1 MTKARRLG
9 CVTLAAAA
17 CSLLSARTR
26 ADSPADGRGQGGADA
41 CVAAY
46 ESAQEQRLEG
56 SLVGARE
63 QAAICAAASCPAFIR
78 DDCVA
83 WRGEIDAEVP
93 SVTFEVTKN
102 GARVTTVRVTE
113 GERVLAEGLAG
124 AGVELDPGEHSLRF
138 EADGAEPLTLT
149 VRATRGEKL
158 RRVAVELVPLA
169 SPSPPKRETPPKEPE
184 RSANVLPWVLVG
196 TGVAGMTAFTLL
208 GASGLS
214 EEAKLERSCAPSCS
228 EEALQS
234 VQTKYLLADVS
245 LVVGIGGLVAGGYLL
260 LTGDEHP
267 AKSARAFPVEVMV
280 GPRGGVASVSGK
292 F

>member
-1 MTKARRLG
+1 M
-9 CVTLAAAA
+9 LAAAT
-17 CSLLSARTR
+17 CSLLSVRARAGSAT
-26 ADSPADGRGQGGADA
+26 DGSGPGGADA
-41 CVAAY
+41 CIAAY
-46 ESAQEQRLEG
+46 ESAQEKRGDG

-63 QAAICAAASCPAFIR
+63 QATLCAAASCPAFIR
-78 DDCVA
+78 DDCA
-83 WRGEIDAEVP
+83 TWRGELDAEVP
-93 SVTFEVTKN
+93 SITFDVTKSGERLTN
-102 GARVTTVRVTE
+102 VRVTE
-113 GERVLAEGLAG
+113 GERVLTENLAG
-124 AGVELDPGEHSLRF
+124 TAVELDPGDHSLRF
-138 EADGAEPLTLT
+138 EAEGAEPRTLT
-149 VRATRGEKL
+149 VHVTRGEKQK
-158 RRVAVELVPLA
+158 RVAVELVPLA
-169 SPSPPKRETPPKEPE
+169 SPPPRASGAPPKEPE

-214 EEAKLERSCAPSCS
+214 EEAKLERTCAPSCD

-245 LVVGIGGLVAGGYLL
+245 LAVGIGGLLAGGYLL

-267 AKSARAFPVEVMV
+267 AENARTFPLKVMV

>member
-1 MTKARRLG
+1 MTEARRLG
-9 CVTLAAAA
+9 SAMLAAAA
-17 CSLLSARTR
+17 CSLLSAHAR
-26 ADSPADGRGQGGADA
+26 AESPTDGSGPGGADA
-41 CVAAY
+41 CIAAY
-46 ESAQEQRLEG
+46 ESAQEQRLGG

-63 QAAICAAASCPAFIR
+63 QAGICAAAACPAFIR
-78 DDCVA
+78 DDCVT

-93 SVTFEVTKN
+93 SVTFDVMKN
-102 GARVTTVRVTE
+102 GARVTTVRVSE
-113 GERVLAEGLAG
+113 GERVLAESLGG
-124 AGVELDPGEHSLRF
+124 AAVELDPGAHSLRF
-138 EADGAEPLTLT
+138 ETEGAEPLTLT
-149 VRATRGEKL
+149 VSVTRGEKL

-169 SPSPPKRETPPKEPE
+169 SPSPHEPEAPPKQAE

-228 EEALQS
+228 EEELHS

-245 LVVGIGGLVAGGYLL
+245 LAVGIGGLVAGGYLL
-260 LTGDEHP
+260 LTGDEP
-267 AKSARAFPVEVMV
+267 SAKSARAFPLEVTV

>member
-9 CVTLAAAA
+9 CAMLAAA
-17 CSLLSARTR
+17 CSLLSARAR
-26 ADSPADGRGQGGADA
+26 AESPADGRGPGGADA

-46 ESAQEQRLEG
+46 ESAQEQRLAG

-63 QAAICAAASCPAFIR
+63 QAGICAAASCPGFIR
-78 DDCVA
+78 DDCVT
-83 WRGEIDAEVP
+83 WRGEINAEVP
-93 SVTFEVTKN
+93 SVTFDVTKT
-102 GARVTTVRVTE
+102 GAHVTTVRVSE
-113 GERVLAEGLAG
+113 GERVLAESVGGG
-124 AGVELDPGEHSLRF
+124 AVELDPGAHSLRF
-138 EADGAEPLTLT
+138 EAEGAEPLTLT
-149 VRATRGEKL
+149 VSVTRGEKL

-169 SPSPPKRETPPKEPE
+169 SPSPRKPEGPPKEPE

-234 VQTKYLLADVS
+234 VRTKYLLADIS
-245 LVVGIGGLVAGGYLL
+245 LAVGIGGLVAGGYLL
-260 LTGDEHP
+260 LTDDEHP
-267 AKSARAFPVEVMV
+267 AKSARAFPLEVTV